1 MKVTNLPKSFVALKQ
16 EVAAKGGDP
25 ATFSCIPTPGGKT
38 RVYFPEAIPE
48 DKQDER
54 LSTLGLL
61 IEIAEFCDYDVYV
74 TRRETDPT
82 LWTTL
87 DALKDT
93 ILGAYYCLSRDKI
106 APVDNVPK
114 NLKGGWEFIQW
125 YAYSRGANDNSA
137 GDYLKIPRVVSLLS
151 ASGAAWGS
159 NKQFTDLVRIT
170 ALLRLAGGHAS
181 KKLDDPKKFLKGEGY
196 FLEKYAGKKPIG
208 GLFADE
214 ELTVVVRN
222 WTTKSD
228 NIRNAYSRIPNT
240 FRDLPEGGISAAVAA
255 FNIRAPPLIKDIE
268 DAKSKRISNLLV
280 TTGRGRNQTKE
291 ISKGGNLPEKLLAIN
306 GGDSVRTIGKV
317 LWSPLYVGTTQN
329 EFTDLVMRNANS
341 MLRREGNVLPY
352 LDTLLIAAR
361 NNPAMREEVERLESI
376 MAPVGQATQVYLEC
390 IPDHQG
396 NQAWDSVFP
405 SHA

>member
-1 MKVTNLPKSFVALKQ
+1 LPKSFVALKQ
-16 EVAAKGGDP
+16 ENAAKGGDP
-25 ATFSCIPTPGGKT
+25 ATFSCVSIPGGKT
-38 RVYFPEAIPE
+38 RVYFPETIPE
-48 DKQDER
+48 DKRDDR
-54 LSTLGLL
+54 LKTLGLL
-61 IEIAEFCDYDVYV
+61 IEIAEFCDFEVYV
-74 TRRETDPT
+74 TRREIDPT

-93 ILGAYYCLSRDKI
+93 ILGAYYCLCREKI
-106 APVDNVPK
+106 SPVDNVPK
-114 NLKGGWEFIQW
+114 QLKAGWELIQW
-125 YAYSRGANDNSA
+125 YAYSKGANDTNA
-137 GDYLKIPRVVSLLS
+137 GDYLKIPRVVSLIS
-151 ASGAAWGS
+151 TSGTAWGS

-214 ELTVVVRN
+214 ELTLVVQN

-228 NIRNAYSRIPNT
+228 SIRTAYKRLPDK
-240 FRDLPEGGISAAVAA
+240 FRDLPQGGISVAIAA
-255 FNIRAPPLIKDIE
+255 FNIRSPQMIKNID
-268 DAKSKRISNLLV
+268 DAKSKRVANLLV
-280 TTGRGRNQTKE
+280 STGRGRNQTKE

-317 LWSPLYVGTTQN
+317 MWSPLYEGTSQN
-329 EFTDLVMRNANS
+329 EFADIVMRNANS
-341 MLRREGNVLPY
+341 MLQRNGLPY
-352 LDTLLIAAR
+352 IDVLLNAAR
-361 NNPAMREEVERLESI
+361 DVPARRQEYERLEAI

-405 SHA
+405 NRA